1 MAAILPPP
9 VLPGHRVGVAALS
22 GAVDQAALDRGL
34 SALSVLGF
42 DVVVADNVRTRWGI
56 FAGEESERLEGF
68 HRLAADPSLSA
79 IFFARGGS
87 GLLGLLPYIDWNLLA
102 RFPRAYV
109 GYSDLTPF
117 LLQVVDRLGLVAY
130 HGPMVAPDLGRG
142 LSQTEVASLLNAL
155 AGRKQTLSAA
165 HEFCS
170 GRADGVL
177 LGGCLSMLVA
187 TLGTEWMPDLS
198 DALLFLEDIDEPD
211 YRIDRMLTQLHLS
224 GNLTNIRGM
233 VLGYLGETWDTAMT
247 EDWQCRALERFD
259 GPVVGG
265 FQVGHGVPNYT
276 LPLGLEACLDGER
289 CELII
294 GGSLNTE

>member
-1 MAAILPPP
+1 
-9 VLPGHRVGVAALS
+9 VAALS
-22 GAVDQAALDRGL
+22 GAVDPVALDRGL
-34 SALSVLGF
+34 AALSALGF
-42 DVVVADNVRTRWGI
+42 EVVIADNVRTKWGI
-56 FAGEESERLEGF
+56 FAGEESERLDGF

-87 GLLGLLPYIDWNLLA
+87 GVLGLLPGIDWDLLSH
-102 RFPRAYV
+102 FPRAYV
-109 GYSDLTPF
+109 GYSDLTPL
-117 LLQVVDRLGLVAY
+117 LLQIVERLGLVAF

-142 LSQTEVASLLNAL
+142 MSPAEEGSLLDAI
-155 AGRKQTLSAA
+155 AGREQTLSAS
-165 HEFCS
+165 HGFCEGS
-170 GRADGVL
+170 AAGMV
-177 LGGCLSMLVA
+177 LGGCFSMLVS

-224 GNLTNIRGM
+224 GNLTKIRGM
-233 VLGYLGETWDTAMT
+233 VLGYLGKTWDTAT
-247 EDWQCRALERFD
+247 TDDWQCRTLDRFD

-276 LPLGLEACLDGER
+276 LPLGLEGRLDGER

-294 GGSLNTE
+294 GGR